1 MNAEAC
7 ASTDTLAICP
17 KQFEHAGGTK
27 KSGSTL
33 AQDKR
38 IVNLNYDHVL
48 HFRSQL
54 TGSYDAVT
62 QGEEGSKKEVEVGH
76 IFVAHP

>member
-1 MNAEAC
+1 MLLERYGIVIG
-7 ASTDTLAICP
+7 LLL
-17 KQFEHAGGTK
+17 